1 MTEAKTKRTRVNIV
15 KNVTIE
21 MLTALPNVKVS
32 RTDIE
37 PLHAELRDIAYN
49 SAIEQPTWEHNI
61 EHGTR
66 FTIKYG
72 AEHLAHVDKRWSSR
86 ARAAIPMLRGNRD
99 MGSGN
104 RSTQQFSH
112 KEAAQILRKIRKFV
126 YPETIYEKVAP
137 MQQNLYQHLY
147 QHATQAQ
154 YAVTSSQQVIS
165 AAALEFALSPQGRE
179 AFLQYEATFGAAA
192 QRNTAEKLEIVNVKK
207 REHELLTKLRDVSG
221 KTAPQLFRNDK
232 GWFVVVNEAAK
243 QYADDELPDEFSG
256 VNILKLSPVGAM
268 LEGIG
273 IHTAE
278 NEFLLD
284 TITTSQEEKA

>member
-1 MTEAKTKRTRVNIV
+1 MTEAKVKRTRVNIV
-15 KNVTIE
+15 KNVTLE

-49 SAIEQPTWEHNI
+49 SAIEQPTWGHEI

-72 AEHLAHVDKRWSSR
+72 AEHLAHVDKSWSSR
-86 ARAAIPMLRGNRD
+86 ARAAIPILRGVRE
-99 MGSGN
+99 MGSGRN
-104 RSTQQFSH
+104 TTQFSH

-126 YPETIYEKVAP
+126 YPETMQEKVTP
-137 MQQNLYQHLY
+137 LQQNLYQHLY
-147 QHATQAQ
+147 QHTEQAKR
-154 YAVTSSQQVIS
+154 AVVSSQHVIS
-165 AAALEFALSPQGRE
+165 TAAIEFALSPQGRE

-192 QRNTAEKLEIVNVKK
+192 QRNTAEKMEIVTVKQ
-207 REHELLTKLRDVSG
+207 REEKLLRQLRDVSG

-232 GWFVVVNEAAK
+232 GWFVVVNEVAT
-243 QYADDELPDEFSG
+243 QYADDELPDELSN
-256 VNILKLSPVGAM
+256 VHILKLSPIGTL

-273 IHTAE
+273 IRAAE
-278 NEFLLD
+278 TEFLLD

>member
-1 MTEAKTKRTRVNIV
+1 MTEAKTKRTRVNLV

-32 RTDIE
+32 RTDTE

-49 SAIEQPTWEHNI
+49 SAIEQPTWAHEI

-86 ARAAIPMLRGNRD
+86 ARAAIPMLHGKRD

-126 YPETIYEKVAP
+126 YPETMHEKVAP
-137 MQQNLYQHLY
+137 MQQNLFQHLY
-147 QHATQAQ
+147 QHTEQAKR
-154 YAVTSSQQVIS
+154 AVASSQHVIGT
-165 AAALEFALSPQGRE
+165 AAIEFALSPQGRA
-179 AFLQYEATFGAAA
+179 AFLEYEATFGAAA
-192 QRNTAEKLEIVNVKK
+192 QRDTAEKLEIVTVKQ
-207 REHELLTKLRDVSG
+207 REEKLLTQLRNVSG

-232 GWFVVVNEAAK
+232 GWFVVVNEVAT
-243 QYADDELPDEFSG
+243 QYADDELPDEFSN
-256 VNILKLSPVGAM
+256 VNILKLSPVGTL

-273 IHTAE
+273 IRAAE
-278 NEFLLD
+278 TEFLLD
-284 TITTSQEEKA
+284 TLTTSQEEKA